1 MTALQVVRT
10 LLLSPR
16 CHLSPPLWSEVH
28 IAYGSSAA
36 SHDSWAKD
44 WCTPLATA
52 RMQRWRL
59 ILAAYQYE
67 IKYRKSAEHA
77 NAGALSRLVRVSL
90 EEQEDKEEVYFISCL
105 EDPPVTAQYIMA
117 TTRKDP
123 F

>member
-1 MTALQVVRT
+1 MTALQVVRI

-16 CHLSPPLWSEVH
+16 CHLSPPHWSEVY
-28 IAYGSSAA
+28 ITYRSSAA
-36 SHDSWAKD
+36 GHDSWAED

-52 RMQRWRL
+52 RIQRWCL

-67 IKYRKSAEHA
+67 IEYRKSAEHA
-77 NAGALSRLVRVSL
+77 NADALSRLVRVSL

-105 EDPPVTAQYIMA
+105 EDLPVTAQYVMA
-117 TTRKDP
+117 TTRKNP

>member
-1 MTALQVVRT
+1 MTALQVVKT

-16 CHLSPPLWSEVH
+16 CHLSPPHWSEIY
-28 IAYGSSAA
+28 IAYGPSAA

-67 IKYRKSAEHA
+67 TEYRKSAEHV
-77 NAGALSRLVRVSL
+77 NADALSRLVG
-90 EEQEDKEEVYFISCL
+90 CL
-105 EDPPVTAQYIMA
+105 
-117 TTRKDP
+117 
-123 F
+123 

>member
-16 CHLSPPLWSEVH
+16 YHHSLPHWSEVY

-36 SHDSWAKD
+36 SHDSWAED

-59 ILAAYQYE
+59 ILAAHQYQIE
-67 IKYRKSAEHA
+67 YRKSAEHA
-77 NAGALSRLVRVSL
+77 NADACQDLYG
-90 EEQEDKEEVYFISCL
+90 CL
-105 EDPPVTAQYIMA
+105 
-117 TTRKDP
+117 
-123 F
+123 